1 MIINKLEDNKMTKT
15 SKNILCTIVIL
26 CISASAIATNLA
38 KFELIGADTIFRT
51 MEFQK
56 YFANN
61 LENRQIERYEYHKVS
76 SNFEIPTDTFTIWT
90 ISGRSN
96 NSIFVQRLPISP
108 NDSLKYYLEKSYT
121 LDRLCIYNL
130 HFVGKNAAQYNY
142 DWIKTKSL
150 GLDTANV
157 KPNNENYWIYKESC
171 AERMKAELD
180 FLDIYNKQHKL
191 SDDFY
196 NLELANIHNQ
206 YALKLYSLFKDNTTA
221 APAGFFD
228 DVILVENKLSSSYFV
243 ALRMK
248 YLYPIQFTADAQ
260 MDIYNNINK
269 LTNNKDYLLCNYILL
284 YSPILNIQLKKQFYE
299 LVEKVSQSVNDS
311 FYLKNIEA
319 CKTILE
325 KTGKS
330 ISDDALDSTLLID
343 FQTSDTISL
352 RNLLNEHSNNAV
364 YINFWAS
371 WCSPCRRNI
380 KQSDNG
386 KKYMQEKDITLLYLS
401 IDQDDN
407 KWRNAIISDHMTG
420 SHYRFV
426 SGKNSTLSKYID
438 LQDVP
443 RYLLL
448 DSKHNIASMI
458 APSITDKDLNTLKQI
473 ISF

>member
-1 MIINKLEDNKMTKT
+1 MTKT

-56 YFANN
+56 YFVNN

-284 YSPILNIQLKKQFYE
+284 YAPILNIQLKKQFDE
-299 LVEKVSQSVNDS
+299 IVEKVSQSVNDS

-364 YINFWAS
+364 YINF
-371 WCSPCRRNI
+371 
-380 KQSDNG
+380 
-386 KKYMQEKDITLLYLS
+386 
-401 IDQDDN
+401 
-407 KWRNAIISDHMTG
+407 
-420 SHYRFV
+420 
-426 SGKNSTLSKYID
+426 
-438 LQDVP
+438 
-443 RYLLL
+443 
-448 DSKHNIASMI
+448 
-458 APSITDKDLNTLKQI
+458 
-473 ISF
+473 